1 MAVIIMMP
9 VIVFRIKMSPIILPL
24 EVSWIFI
31 NIIMGFIIRRSITG
45 LFVELSLGMPTRIVI
60 TRPWSPVICKRNTGT
75 EKYQSGSEQKDFL
88 DIRPHRFSPSIVR
101 F

>member
-1 MAVIIMMP
+1 
-9 VIVFRIKMSPIILPL
+9 MSPIIWPL

-31 NIIMGFIIRRSITG
+31 NIIMGFTFRRSITG

-60 TRPWSPVICKRNTGT
+60 SMPWSPVVCKRNTGT
-75 EKYQSGSEQKDFL
+75 EKNQSGGDQKNFL
-88 DIRPHRFSPSIVR
+88 DLCLHRFSPSIVR

>member
-1 MAVIIMMP
+1 MMP

-31 NIIMGFIIRRSITG
+31 NIIMGFIIRRTITG
-45 LFVELSLGMPTRIVI
+45 LFVELSLGIPTRIVI
-60 TRPWSPVICKRNTGT
+60 SRPWSPVICKRNTGT
-75 EKYQSGSEQKDFL
+75 EKCQSGGDQKNFL
-88 DIRPHRFSPSIVR
+88 DLCLHRFSPSIVR